1 MIERGGRRSFGEE
14 EPSELF
20 LAPRK
25 AQRALM
31 LQHCKHE
38 EKEEE
43 EEEEQGRGRRRERK
57 RRRKN
62 KRRWRRRFGKE
73 MGCQAFLDAKRSL
86 ELFFPNTTLRRDDE
100 EE

>member
-1 MIERGGRRSFGEE
+1 VIERGGKRSFGEE
-14 EPSELF
+14 EPGKLF

-43 EEEEQGRGRRRERK
+43 EGGGRGRIRER
-57 RRRKN
+57 RRKRKN
-62 KRRWRRRFGKE
+62 KRRWRRRFWKE
-73 MGCQAFLDAKRSL
+73 MGY
-86 ELFFPNTTLRRDDE
+86 
-100 EE
+100 